1 MQTNQIKQ
9 SVLVITGMHRSGTS
23 FTASL
28 LQSAGLDIGQRLLEP
43 RPDNVKGFFENID
56 FLEFQKM
63 VLKSQRLKD
72 QEWTREQK
80 IKIEEQDVEKAK
92 EIIAKNSQAPIWG
105 WKDPRTTLF
114 LDFWESLLPEA
125 NFLLIYRSPW
135 EVIDSLYRRGEGIF
149 FKKPELAA
157 ITWIQYNQ
165 KLIEFYDKFPHRCL
179 LASVYSIANNTQAFI
194 DAINAKFQLNLGTP
208 SSDIYD
214 ESLLNTQVSDTYR
227 PSLVG
232 HCFPQ
237 TLYIYRRLNTREVPL
252 GNYPDLSWLKKI
264 KPSLEMSRAFQ
275 DWMNIR
281 ALERKVKKL
290 EVELEQTQIQL
301 QQAQAELKA
310 SSHTKTE

>member
-9 SVLVITGMHRSGTS
+9 SVLVMTGMHRSGTS

-28 LQSAGLDIGQRLLEP
+28 LQSVGLNIGKRLLEP
-43 RPDNVKGFFENID
+43 SPENVKGFFENID
-56 FLEFQKM
+56 FIEFHKM

-72 QEWTREQK
+72 EEWTLEKR
-80 IKIEEQDVEKAK
+80 INVEEQDVEKAK

-135 EVIDSLYRRGEGIF
+135 EVIDSLYRRGDGIYF
-149 FKKPELAA
+149 QKPELAA
-157 ITWIQYNQ
+157 ITWIHYNQ
-165 KLIEFYDKFPHRCL
+165 KLIEFYDKFPNRCL
-179 LASVYSIANNTQAFI
+179 LVSVYSIVNNTQAFI

-208 SSDIYD
+208 SLDIYD

-227 PSLVG
+227 PTLVG

-252 GNYPDLSWLKKI
+252 GKYPDLSWLEKI
-264 KPSLEMSRAFQ
+264 KPSLDMSGVFQ

-290 EVELEQTQIQL
+290 QVELEQTQVQL
-301 QQAQAELKA
+301 QQARD
-310 SSHTKTE
+310 KTQGNVK

>member
-1 MQTNQIKQ
+1 MQTNEMKQ

-28 LQSAGLDIGQRLLEP
+28 LQSAGLNIGQRLLEP

-56 FLEFQKM
+56 FLEFHKM

-72 QEWTREQK
+72 KEWTREKK
-80 IKIEEQDVEKAK
+80 INVEEKDVEKAK

-114 LDFWESLLPEA
+114 LDFWEDLLPEA

-135 EVIDSLYRRGEGIF
+135 EVIDSLYRRGDAIYL
-149 FKKPELAA
+149 KKPEQAA

-165 KLIEFYDKFPHRCL
+165 KLIEFYDKFPNRCL

-194 DAINAKFQLNLGTP
+194 DAINVKFQLNLGTP
-208 SSDIYD
+208 SLDIYD
-214 ESLLNTQVSDTYR
+214 ESLLNTQLLNSYR
-227 PSLVG
+227 PTLVG

-237 TLYIYRRLNTREVPL
+237 TLYIYRRLNTKDVVL
-252 GNYPDLSWLKKI
+252 GKYPDLSWLEKI
-264 KPSLEMSRAFQ
+264 ESSLDMSGAFQ

-281 ALERKVKKL
+281 ALEREVKKL
-290 EVELEQTQIQL
+290 QVELEQTQVQL
-301 QQAQAELKA
+301 QQARGRTHSNDK
-310 SSHTKTE
+310 